1 MAPSRVKYA
10 ISKSCVNSSA
20 SVGHAS
26 SHSPQNMHREV
37 SYVKKVST
45 LRRVASSRSQ
55 PTTIRFSGHASAHK
69 LHPMHSVSPV
79 SGLLFSRGAPRYR
92 SATIG
97 RSSGYCSVTM
107 FLGFCARKVT
117 ARPFKKST
125 WNNRSRSSRM
135 RVVSFAT
142 TSLSSNCCTTE
153 IGSRDAGAVNCPG
166 SHFAVVQKDC
176 TDQHDTRRPE
186 PRHRVS
192 RSIFWGQPQLQPA
205 RPARRNRQNRQRNM
219 AQFGQHLFLDVS
231 QSVRMRKQQRAGDS
245 HEDGKNESYVW
256 RRDAAR
262 LHAPLKNSESDHQQ
276 HEDSMEQN
284 FRISKCNPES
294 VRPERPNFRIAAQ
307 EQKYRQ
313 AKKRQRPVARPGN
326 LACLREKRK
335 KSNAQNDDARP

>member
-1 MAPSRVKYA
+1 
-10 ISKSCVNSSA
+10 
-20 SVGHAS
+20 
-26 SHSPQNMHREV
+26 
-37 SYVKKVST
+37 
-45 LRRVASSRSQ
+45 
-55 PTTIRFSGHASAHK
+55 
-69 LHPMHSVSPV
+69 
-79 SGLLFSRGAPRYR
+79 
-92 SATIG
+92 
-97 RSSGYCSVTM
+97 
-107 FLGFCARKVT
+107 
-117 ARPFKKST
+117 
-125 WNNRSRSSRM
+125 M
-135 RVVSFAT
+135 RVVSFAA

-153 IGSRDAGAVNCPG
+153 IGGRDAGAANWPEL
-166 SHFAVVQKDC
+166 HFAVVQQDC

-219 AQFGQHLFLDVS
+219 AQFGQHLFLNVS
-231 QSVRMRKQQRAGDS
+231 QSVRMRKQQRAGNS
-245 HEDGKNESYVW
+245 YEHGKNESYVW

-307 EQKYRQ
+307 EQKYCQ
-313 AKKRQRPVARPGN
+313 AKKRQRPMARPGN

-335 KSNAQNDDARP
+335 KSNAQNDDARPMMVVFRPRFLGWSIGPC